1 MVTQLTCNSSI
12 SLSSLSDRKPV
23 ESEDEIVIMIVP
35 DYQMLQYVQKIAS
48 SLSDDPVRIL
58 LSLLKTHPF
67 TLTGKTVG

>member
-1 MVTQLTCNSSI
+1 M
-12 SLSSLSDRKPV
+12 

-67 TLTGKTVG
+67 TLTGKTVGWSVKYQRGVRGLRFNSTLS